1 MSTQVQDKI
10 IEILAEQALLE
21 PEEVKPDATMQDLGL
36 DSLGLV
42 ETIFA
47 IEETFD
53 ITVPYNANEPSDTD
67 IDISSVASVT
77 RAVENLIA
85 AKSG

>member
-1 MSTQVQDKI
+1 MSDVSDKI
-10 IEILAEQALLE
+10 VEILAEQALIE
-21 PEEVKPDATMQDLGL
+21 PSEVKSNSTMDDLGL

-47 IEETFD
+47 IEEAFD
-53 ITVPYNANEPSDTD
+53 IHIPYNASEPSESD

-77 RAVENLIA
+77 AAVEKLIA
-85 AKSG
+85 EKAA